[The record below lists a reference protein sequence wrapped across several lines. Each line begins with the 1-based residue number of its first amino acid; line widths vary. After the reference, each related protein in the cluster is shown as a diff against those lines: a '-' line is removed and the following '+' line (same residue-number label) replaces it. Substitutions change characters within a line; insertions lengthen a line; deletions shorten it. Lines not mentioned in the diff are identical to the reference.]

1 MAQHF
6 RAHNRGRPRRPLLA
20 RSCLGATESEVELSS
35 RTNRRKFSMPTRR
48 LFSFLGLLLTL
59 TVCGCAS
66 GPQIRVDMDAK
77 ANMKAYRT
85 FGFFETVSTDGA
97 PYTSLVS
104 SRLKAATRSQ
114 LEKNGY
120 TYSANEPDLLVNF
133 YLKIVNK
140 QELRTS
146 GGYYGYRAGYYGTW
160 TGYPYVETIDYKQG
174 TLSIDLVD
182 AKRKQ
187 LVWQGVAEGV
197 VSEEAQSDPGPA
209 IDRVVADIFSN
220 FPYPPK

>member
-1 MAQHF
+1 MTA
-6 RAHNRGRPRRPLLA
+6 RNLL
-20 RSCLGATESEVELSS
+20 RV
-35 RTNRRKFSMPTRR
+35 F
-48 LFSFLGLLLTL
+48 GLALALA
-59 TVCGCAS
+59 VAGCAS
-66 GPQIRVDMDAK
+66 GPQIRVDMDAR

-85 FGFFETVSTDGA
+85 FGFFDSVSTDGA
-97 PYTSLVS
+97 QYTSLLS

-120 TYSANEPDLLVNF
+120 TYSQNEPELLVNF

-140 QELRTS
+140 QELRSS
-146 GGYYGYRAGYYGTW
+146 GGYYGYRSGYYGTW
-160 TGYPYVETIDYKQG
+160 TGYPYVETVDYKEG
-174 TLSIDLVD
+174 TLSVDLVD

-197 VSEEAQSDPGPA
+197 VSAEAQRNPGPA
-209 IDRVVADIFSN
+209 IDRVVGEIFSN